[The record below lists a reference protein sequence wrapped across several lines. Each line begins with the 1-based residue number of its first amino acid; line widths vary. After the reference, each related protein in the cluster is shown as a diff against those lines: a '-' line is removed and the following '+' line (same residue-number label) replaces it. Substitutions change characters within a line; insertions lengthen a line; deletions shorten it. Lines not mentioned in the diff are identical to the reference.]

1 MKKTIFLLV
10 VSLALWS
17 CGSSKKTTFKKSQSE
32 TASYKDLNNYAF
44 TGVFKV
50 EDIKRSKHK
59 AWFEAGYT
67 NFELSETEK
76 KTLKKHLKKYE
87 IIGFIGTWCPD
98 SKREYPK
105 LIKLLDE
112 VDFESEDF
120 KIYAVNRMK
129 KTSEGIEQKFNI
141 RYVPTFIFIS
151 KKTGNE
157 VGRYVERPN
166 ENFIKDI
173 IQIVTQ
179 QNYTPYR

>member
-1 MKKTIFLLV
+1 MKKTILLLA
-10 VSLALWS
+10 SLALWS
-17 CGSSKKTTFKKSQSE
+17 CGTATKNTIQE
-32 TASYKDLNNYAF
+32 TQTEATSYKDLNNYAF
-44 TGVFKV
+44 TGDFEV
-50 EDIKRSKHK
+50 EDIKHSKHK

-67 NFELSETEK
+67 NFKLSESEK

-141 RYVPTFIFIS
+141 RYVPTFIFIN
-151 KKTGNE
+151 KKTGE
-157 VGRYVERPN
+157 ETGRYVERPN